1 MYNTSKYI
9 QNFNRRRMQLLL
21 ALLLKMVS
29 HMVNMANAITKVCLS
44 FMGLTLGK
52 RISLKVLHI
61 L

>member
-1 MYNTSKYI
+1 MYNIPQYI
-9 QNFNRRRMQLLL
+9 QNVNGRPMQLLL
-21 ALLLKMVS
+21 ALFLKMVY
-29 HMVNMANAITKVCLS
+29 HMVNMVSTITKVCLS